1 MEKRG
6 KEIILLVLA
15 LLLVGITVIT
25 LFPKKSKAP
34 QAVAAVNNVEQ
45 QKTAATQEKATAEG
59 EVKTNLPAPGE
70 LLGTSPNSS
79 PNRNPFA
86 APASAGIATQP
97 TPAATASK
105 PMTSGG
111 SANVAPTGSGTLP
124 PFFPQN
130 PNPALGATPAEPLQF
145 VGLMGGGD
153 PMAIIRRGETRY
165 FVHVGEVVDNYR
177 VTSIGSGRV
186 TLKSKEGNKII
197 LHLGGGA

>member
-15 LLLVGITVIT
+15 LLLVVITVVT
-25 LFPKKSKAP
+25 LLPKKGKAP
-34 QAVAAVNNVEQ
+34 QAAAAVNTDQ
-45 QKTAATQEKATAEG
+45 GKATASQEEIIRETG
-59 EVKTNLPAPGE
+59 KKSNLPAPGE
-70 LLGTSPNSS
+70 LLGGSPGSS

-86 APASAGIATQP
+86 SPALAGVPTQP
-97 TPAATASK
+97 TPASVAPK
-105 PMTSGG
+105 PLTSGG

-124 PFFPQN
+124 PFFPQGS
-130 PNPALGATPAEPLQF
+130 NPAMGAAPGEPLQF
-145 VGLMGGGD
+145 TGLMGGED
-153 PMAIIRRGETRY
+153 PMAIVRRGETRY
-165 FVHVGEVVDNYR
+165 FVHVGDAVDNYR